1 MPDPDPVPAI
11 TSSAPAPLIA
21 LAGWLVPGSG
31 YFLVGQKLRGTV
43 IGVTIITLFLSGVLL
58 GGVRVVDVP
67 GYDDLG
73 RAEYVRFEQDSVG
86 HARELKTA
94 RPAEQPNNGEW
105 RPVSDWRWILRAHPF
120 PEIANKP
127 WFVGQILSG
136 PICLAAARVS
146 LEVSH
151 PPTPGAIASATPRSH
166 ARISEIGT
174 LYTAVAGMLN
184 LLAIIDAAYRAGQ
197 GAR

>member
-1 MPDPDPVPAI
+1 M
-11 TSSAPAPLIA
+11 
-21 LAGWLVPGSG
+21 
-31 YFLVGQKLRGTV
+31 V

-73 RAEYVRFEQDSVG
+73 RATYVRLEQDSY
-86 HARELKTA
+86 HHTRELKSS

-105 RPVSDWRWILRAHPF
+105 RPVSEWQWILRAHPLS
-120 PEIANKP
+120 EIANKP
-127 WFVGQILSG
+127 WFVGQILTG

-146 LEVSH
+146 TQVSA
-151 PPTPGAIASATPRSH
+151 PATPGGSSSIIPRSH

-184 LLAIIDAAYRAGQ
+184 LLAIIDAAHRAGQTGGTIAAEKVGSAGQ
-197 GAR
+197 GAI